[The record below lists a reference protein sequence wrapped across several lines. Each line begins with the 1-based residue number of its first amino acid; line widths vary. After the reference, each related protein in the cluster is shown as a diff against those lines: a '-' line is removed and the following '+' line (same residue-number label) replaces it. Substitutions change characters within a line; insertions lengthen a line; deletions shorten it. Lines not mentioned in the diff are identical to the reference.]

1 MGVDFG
7 RWTERIMYTHFYGFS
22 EEPFVDAPD
31 PKFLFLNPGHKQVF
45 NHLVQGI
52 EGEKGWILLLGDAG
66 SGKTLFIHQLLN
78 FLKKKR
84 NIRTAFIF
92 HPQISFEDFLKEVLW
107 DLDLPSAPPDGIS
120 LTDHFKQ
127 SLQRQFP
134 PHTDLVILIDEAQ
147 SFKIGVLE
155 EICRFFNH
163 EPKDLPAIQ
172 LVLAAQPAMEE
183 KLQSQELRDLSRK
196 IQVRCQ
202 IALLTAKES
211 QRYIDHRLHLVGGRP
226 EVFAPEALVL
236 ILRHAAGVPR
246 TINLICDNSLRIGH
260 QINEPQIT
268 AAIVEKALREMYS
281 EKDLLSRSFKRKRGA
296 FIPKKILY
304 PLAGASGLI
313 LMILIGY
320 KYPDQNLGIRILTPA
335 GASATGS
342 YIKVPMP
349 PAPTAKLLPPEKTP
363 LTSPP
368 QEQVQISSSA
378 SGSSAYPKSEMR
390 IKKVIVV
397 KSGNT
402 LNSLLVENYGWAHN
416 TLLDYLVQLNPE
428 ITDPD
433 VIAVNE
439 KIQLPEISEE
449 SLLIPV
455 ADGAF
460 KIYLGTF
467 DDRNEAV
474 VFKKEAA
481 LKGKEIAITARKISP
496 KETWFRLE
504 AGNFPSKEEAMKVIL
519 VLKKQR
525 LLPAL
530 SG

>member
-1 MGVDFG
+1 
-7 RWTERIMYTHFYGFS
+7 MYTHFYGFS
-22 EEPFVDAPD
+22 EKPFVDAPD

-78 FLKKKR
+78 LLKKKR

-107 DLDLPSAPPDGIS
+107 DLDLPSAPPDGIP

-134 PHTDLVILIDEAQ
+134 PNTDLVILIDEAQ

-183 KLQSQELRDLSRK
+183 KLQSQELQDLSRK
-196 IQVRCQ
+196 IYVRCL

-226 EVFAPEALVL
+226 EVFAPEALAL

-260 QINEPQIT
+260 QNSELQIT
-268 AAIVEKALREMYS
+268 AAIVEKALREMYP
-281 EKDLLSRSFKRKRGA
+281 EKDLPSRSSKRKWGPP
-296 FIPKKILY
+296 IPKKILY
-304 PLAGASGLI
+304 PLAGVGGLI

-320 KYPDQNLGIRILTPA
+320 KYLSPNLEGRIPILG
-335 GASATGS
+335 GASAHGS
-342 YIKVPMP
+342 YMKMPMP
-349 PAPTAKLLPPEKTP
+349 PAPTSKLLPPEKTP
-363 LTSPP
+363 LTSSPSAQTNV
-368 QEQVQISSSA
+368 QEQVQSSSSV
-378 SGSSAYPKSEMR
+378 SGYSPHAKNEMR

-402 LNSLLVENYGWAHN
+402 LNSLLIENYGWAHN
-416 TLLDYLVQLNPE
+416 TLLDYIVQLNPE

-433 VIAVNE
+433 VIEVNE
-439 KIQLPEISEE
+439 RIQLPEISEE

-455 ADGAF
+455 VDGTF

-467 DDRNEAV
+467 GDRNEAW
-474 VFKKEAA
+474 VFKQEAA
-481 LKGKEIAITARKISP
+481 LKGKEIATTARKISS